1 MYFQAK
7 KYAWSE
13 NASKISYKLM
23 HWNTTEIPIK
33 KKRGYNAPQDL
44 FFKERS
50 SPFLSTLESVID
62 VGHGI
67 NVGPGKFV

>member
-33 KKRGYNAPQDL
+33 KEEDKMHLRTYFLKKGPHH
-44 FFKERS
+44 FWVCRS
-50 SPFLSTLESVID
+50 KNS
-62 VGHGI
+62 
-67 NVGPGKFV
+67 